1 MIYNDFVK
9 FKIEKEKEDS
19 IIKNEDLFEQEGLES
34 DDDQVILNEER
45 DEECSFFSEN
55 AENELNKLN
64 IISNNLNMPNNNEII
79 NKDKNNIMSDNILL
93 EKNMKEIIKEE
104 TDNKEENKKVN
115 DNILINNDK
124 NEEKVSMEIN
134 IKDIK

>member
-1 MIYNDFVK
+1 
-9 FKIEKEKEDS
+9 
-19 IIKNEDLFEQEGLES
+19 
-34 DDDQVILNEER
+34 
-45 DEECSFFSEN
+45 
-55 AENELNKLN
+55 
-64 IISNNLNMPNNNEII
+64 MPNNNEII

-134 IKDIK
+134 IKDNSDFNVFILKLYGKEDELSR